1 MFASIQTQKLNLTK
15 CSDPKNGMQKIEFKP
30 SKCASNPPDSEKYEC
45 RMRERPAYLEG
56 KEKN

>member
-30 SKCASNPPDSEKYEC
+30 SKCASNPPDSEKDKGEIGSASQ
-45 RMRERPAYLEG
+45 EF
-56 KEKN
+56 